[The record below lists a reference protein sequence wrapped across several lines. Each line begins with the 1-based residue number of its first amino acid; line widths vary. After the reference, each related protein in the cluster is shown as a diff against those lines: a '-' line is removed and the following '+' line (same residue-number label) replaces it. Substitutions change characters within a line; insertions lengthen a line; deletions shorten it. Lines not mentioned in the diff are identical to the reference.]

1 MNLAKR
7 NLIFTLRK
15 KNQGT
20 RKNISPRKKW
30 LSEKETLDPWT
41 LENILQLGEIKIIRC
56 LDKKKSPLEKEIA
69 SREVYLF

>member
-20 RKNISPRKKW
+20 RKNISPRKK
-30 LSEKETLDPWT
+30 LQSEKETLDPWT
-41 LENILQLGEIKIIRC
+41 LENILQLGENQNHPMSRQ
-56 LDKKKSPLEKEIA
+56 KEV
-69 SREVYLF
+69 STRERDCIS